1 MKQEGFLRLSKIM
14 LTFSYYLH
22 IGRPEQFHKKSS
34 DSKVN
39 DFRSFFGNEN
49 HSNADE

>member
-1 MKQEGFLRLSKIM
+1 M

-39 DFRSFFGNEN
+39 HFMSLFGNEKQ
-49 HSNADE
+49 SNADE